1 VIGVRT
7 FGLGVAAL
15 GGVYLALAL
24 QLPMHTLNG
33 PGAGVFPV
41 MVAVALLVTGLLAT
55 WRPETA
61 TAPDAD
67 ADAPGSLMAAG
78 IVFAALVAFCLLLQR
93 AGYVLAGVLLVTAV
107 LKVFEARWS
116 TALIISAVSVAATY
130 VVFVELLG
138 LTLPRGNWWP

>member
-1 VIGVRT
+1 MIGARA

-15 GGVYLALAL
+15 GGVYLALAM

-41 MVAVALLVTGLLAT
+41 LVAAALLITGLLAA

-61 TAPDAD
+61 TAPDAN
-67 ADAPGSLMAAG
+67 ADAPGSLLAVG

-93 AGYVLAGVLLVTAV
+93 AGYVAAGVLLMAAV
-107 LKVFEARWS
+107 LKAFKARWS
-116 TALIISAVSVAATY
+116 TALIIPAVSVTATY

-138 LTLPRGNWWP
+138 LTLPRGSWWP